1 MNSAAHLMQDE
12 WLVSYAAGSL
22 TPARSLM
29 IAAHSSYSDQVQ
41 EKIADAES
49 IGGALLAESSPADVD
64 HAVLEQLLDRIDS
77 TPQPVFEQPAVKQ
90 GDLLPPALAEHVGT
104 DIDALKW
111 RFMGPGMSYVRLW
124 NGPNDERLWLLRADG
139 GVTVPDHGHSGDE
152 WTLLLKGSYR
162 TEFGHYRVGDMDVA
176 NDEIEHQPIV
186 DDGDECVCLV
196 MTEGP
201 LRMKTLF
208 SKMAQPIIG
217 L

>member
-1 MNSAAHLMQDE
+1 MNSTAHVIQDE
-12 WLVSYAAGSL
+12 WLLSYAAGSL

-29 IAAHSSYSDQVQ
+29 IAAHSSYNDQVQ
-41 EKIADAES
+41 EKIADAET
-49 IGGALLAESSPADVD
+49 IGGALLAEASPTAVD
-64 HAVLEQLLDRIDS
+64 GAVLDQLLDRLD
-77 TPQPVFEQPAVKQ
+77 TLPQPVIEQPVVKH
-90 GDLLPPALAEHVGT
+90 GDLVPPALAGHVGA
-104 DIDALKW
+104 DLDALKW

-124 NGPNDERLWLLRADG
+124 DGPNDERLWLLRADA
-139 GVTVPDHGHSGDE
+139 GVAVPDHGHTGDE

-162 TEFGHYRVGDMDVA
+162 TELGHYQVGDMDVA

-186 DDGDECVCLV
+186 DDGGECICLV

-208 SKMAQPIIG
+208 SRMAQPIIG